1 MLFLMIYLT
10 IGAVYLAASYA
21 FIRIVLDKTI
31 KEKRDIRSTMF
42 LMLIVVKLFLWP
54 YDLIVI
60 IRAIMLLKSQDT
72 KYEME
77 MRCEEAYETLFD
89 ERA

>member
-10 IGAVYLAASYA
+10 IGAVYLAASYTL
-21 FIRIVLDKTI
+21 IRIGLDKMI
-31 KEKRDIRSTMF
+31 KEKRDIRNSMF
-42 LMLIVVKLFLWP
+42 LRLIVVKLFLWP
-54 YDLIVI
+54 WDLMVI

-77 MRCEEAYETLFD
+77 KRCEEAYETLFD